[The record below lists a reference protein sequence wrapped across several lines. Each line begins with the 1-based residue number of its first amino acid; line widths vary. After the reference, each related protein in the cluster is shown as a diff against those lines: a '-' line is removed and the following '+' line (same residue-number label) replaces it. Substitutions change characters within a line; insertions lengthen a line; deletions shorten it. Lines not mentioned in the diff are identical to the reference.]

1 MLCEK
6 LVILHNKYLI
16 ISKTARFLFCCSF
29 DSRVVMSGNLVL
41 SFYLYIF
48 IVCLLIG
55 MFFLTKKIGPSVQNS
70 SKNKSYESGIVN
82 FYGGINSSINVKYYL
97 VAIVFVIFDIE
108 AVFMYPWA
116 VSLRDLGTYGLW
128 VMFVF
133 MAILLVGLFYIYKK
147 KILKW
152 E

>member
-1 MLCEK
+1 
-6 LVILHNKYLI
+6 
-16 ISKTARFLFCCSF
+16 
-29 DSRVVMSGNLVL
+29 MSSNLVL

-116 VSLRDLGTYGLW
+116 VSLRDLGRYGLL

>member
-1 MLCEK
+1 
-6 LVILHNKYLI
+6 
-16 ISKTARFLFCCSF
+16 
-29 DSRVVMSGNLVL
+29 MSSHLVL
-41 SFYLYIF
+41 SFFLYVF

-55 MFFLTKKIGPSVQNS
+55 AFFFTKKIGPSAQNP
-70 SKNKSYESGIVN
+70 SKNKIYESGIVN

-116 VSLRDLGTYGLW
+116 VSLRDLGAYGLI

-147 KILKW
+147 KILRW

>member
-1 MLCEK
+1 
-6 LVILHNKYLI
+6 
-16 ISKTARFLFCCSF
+16 
-29 DSRVVMSGNLVL
+29 MSGNLIL
-41 SFYLYIF
+41 SFYLYVF
-48 IVCLLIG
+48 IVCSLIG
-55 MFFLTKKIGPSVQNS
+55 VFFLTKKIGPSRQNPA
-70 SKNKSYESGIVN
+70 KNKTYESGIVN

-116 VSLRDLGTYGLW
+116 VSLRELGEYGLV

-147 KILKW
+147 KILRW